1 MIKTYSHY
9 CFIILAVAATATA
22 TTTITTSVSFWSNG
36 LFFPEIKDFFGTA
49 GAGFFLL
56 ARCPSCCSTNS
67 VKVLQGSNVL
77 TVRLKQ
83 CTVTEVI
90 DLEMDHNV

>member
-36 LFFPEIKDFFGTA
+36 LFFPEIKDFFWYRWSRVFFIGQMP
-49 GAGFFLL
+49 FLL
-56 ARCPSCCSTNS
+56 FNQQCQSTSGVERINS
-67 VKVLQGSNVL
+67 TLKTVYSN
-77 TVRLKQ
+77 
-83 CTVTEVI
+83 
-90 DLEMDHNV
+90 